1 MARSHIAWM
10 IQRLL
15 VEGERCS
22 HRFRVEL
29 LEQCQRHGALAEGR
43 RAHWIMAHGGA
54 LAEGRRAHW
63 IMAHGGALDPVLVN
77 HLIAMYGGC
86 GSISSARQVFEDMEV
101 RNLFSWTA
109 IVAAY
114 AQRGHH
120 GTALQLLRRMLGEN
134 VRPDG
139 VIFVVL
145 LGSCGGPEAL
155 GTGKIIGECI
165 VREGFLERD
174 VVVGNAL
181 LSMYERCGDT
191 GQAVRMFHALP
202 LKNTVSWT
210 SIIRAV
216 AKNDGA
222 RALELFHAMLVEG
235 IKVDKVTFTTVLTAC
250 SDLGSSR
257 TSWGLKHA
265 TWIHGLIVEAGL
277 VMDEIVGATLTNLY
291 GRCGELEVARAIEA
305 FSQRGRNREAAAL
318 FWRMQ
323 LEGVKCDEISL
334 VAFINACWDLKSLKL
349 AHELLK
355 EAGMEFVNTKSANVL
370 IVLYSRCNCLQEAR
384 RIFDSMVIR
393 DIVSW
398 NSIISAYVLRDE
410 TKEAVELFRQMDLAP
425 NAVTFSVVLDACGVL
440 GDYKTGREIH
450 EQIINTGVKIQD
462 EPEIGT
468 SLVNFYGQC
477 GELGQATQVFRALS
491 SRREPLLWKTLAG
504 QYAQNG
510 HVDKSLKLFCEM
522 QLEGVRPSKAAV
534 IIAIDSSRSPSQGRK
549 IHVLVAERKLDHY
562 DVGVGN
568 SLINMYAKFGDL
580 DEAALVFRLMEKQ
593 DVVSW
598 NSLLGCFAQASGG
611 DSCFALF
618 RLMQLQGQV
627 PNSVTFINVLSSC
640 SHRGLLQQAQA
651 LFSSMEQ
658 DFGVS
663 PTVQHFGCV
672 VDLLGR
678 KGRLDEAEELA
689 SEMPVAPSVVLW
701 TAFLGACTNHEDVK
715 RAERA
720 ADKVLTMDD
729 ECHSGSALAMLSNVR
744 SRSFNVK

>member
-1 MARSHIAWM
+1 
-10 IQRLL
+10 
-15 VEGERCS
+15 
-22 HRFRVEL
+22 
-29 LEQCQRHGALAEGR
+29 
-43 RAHWIMAHGGA
+43 
-54 LAEGRRAHW
+54 
-63 IMAHGGALDPVLVN
+63 
-77 HLIAMYGGC
+77 
-86 GSISSARQVFEDMEV
+86 ARQVFEDMEV

-291 GRCGELEVARAIEA
+291 GRCGELE
-305 FSQRGRNREAAAL
+305 
-318 FWRMQ
+318 
-323 LEGVKCDEISL
+323 
-334 VAFINACWDLKSLKL
+334 L

-450 EQIINTGVKIQD
+450 EQIINTG
-462 EPEIGT
+462 
-468 SLVNFYGQC
+468 
-477 GELGQATQVFRALS
+477 
-491 SRREPLLWKTLAG
+491 
-504 QYAQNG
+504 
-510 HVDKSLKLFCEM
+510 
-522 QLEGVRPSKAAV
+522 
-534 IIAIDSSRSPSQGRK
+534 
-549 IHVLVAERKLDHY
+549 LDHY

-720 ADKVLTMDD
+720 ADKV
-729 ECHSGSALAMLSNVR
+729 
-744 SRSFNVK
+744 